1 MYKRQFEYYEYSDG
15 ETTDLV
21 YNQISYNISQDME
34 PSERKNHETELPDG
48 NKMFTA
54 VVDGVYHLVMYQ
66 EDTVIYA
73 YSPDSLDEIN
83 DILMQIG
90 YLKSR

>member
-1 MYKRQFEYYEYSDG
+1 
-15 ETTDLV
+15 
-21 YNQISYNISQDME
+21 
-34 PSERKNHETELPDG
+34 
-48 NKMFTA
+48 
-54 VVDGVYHLVMYQ
+54 MYQ